1 MFDNVLN
8 SLLFHVVISGRDLK
22 SKDADGKY
30 IQCSPLMCVF
40 DSIGVGFDIIKCYFF
55 LFIVLRQE

>member
-8 SLLFHVVISGRDLK
+8 SLLLHVVISGRDLK

-30 IQCSPLMCVF
+30 IQCSPLVCVF
-40 DSIGVGFDIIKCYFF
+40 DSIGVGFVIIKFGYFF
-55 LFIVLRQE
+55 FVYCA